1 MDYFL
6 GKRESPK
13 LTQEDENKLPIT
25 IIEIENYVK
34 EYFSQYMR
42 FRNFR

>member
-13 LTQEDENKLPIT
+13 LTQEDENKLPVTIT
-25 IIEIENYVK
+25 EIENDVE
-34 EYFSQYMR
+34 EYFPQCMR